1 MPTTFNRGEF
11 VSPVLSNELVVEAEL
26 IDAVGPA
33 GFVTTP
39 EGSFELVFLIP
50 LELLEPVKSVLD
62 DSEELDPVFYL

>member
-39 EGSFELVFLIP
+39 EGSFELVF
-50 LELLEPVKSVLD
+50 
-62 DSEELDPVFYL
+62 

>member
-1 MPTTFNRGEF
+1 MPITVSRGEF
-11 VSPVLSNELVVEAEL
+11 VSPVFGNELVVEAEF

-50 LELLEPVKSVLD
+50 LELLEPVESVLD
-62 DSEELDPVFYL
+62 DSEELDPVFSL